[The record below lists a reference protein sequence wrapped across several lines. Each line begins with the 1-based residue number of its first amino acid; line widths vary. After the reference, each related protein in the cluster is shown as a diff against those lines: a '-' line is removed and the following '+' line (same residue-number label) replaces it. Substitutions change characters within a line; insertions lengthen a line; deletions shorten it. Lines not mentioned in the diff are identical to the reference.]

1 MAKRTEAGA
10 ARARLQGDDGVAI
23 VEFAL
28 VFPLVMALLVGT
40 VSAGLAWNQKMSMT
54 HAARE
59 GARYGATV
67 PSTQTFTGG
76 GTWAQNVRSVVVERS
91 AGELT
96 ASQVCVSLVEGT
108 GPGTTVVGAN
118 TTGSGACIPNQ
129 SYPLMSGSDT
139 GRRVQVVVAKP
150 GQIDAVFYR
159 FKLNLRSE
167 ATARAENA
175 S

>member
-59 GARYGATV
+59 GIRYGATV
-67 PSTQTFTGG
+67 PTQAVPGG
-76 GTWAQNVRSVVVERS
+76 KWAETIQAVVVERS

-96 ASQVCVSLVEGT
+96 TSQVCVSLVQTINGS
-108 GPGTTVVGAN
+108 TTVVENNRIGP
-118 TTGSGACIPNQ
+118 GSGPCIPNQ
-129 SYPLMSGSDT
+129 SYPLMSGSDD
-139 GRRVQVVVAKP
+139 GRRVQVVVTKP